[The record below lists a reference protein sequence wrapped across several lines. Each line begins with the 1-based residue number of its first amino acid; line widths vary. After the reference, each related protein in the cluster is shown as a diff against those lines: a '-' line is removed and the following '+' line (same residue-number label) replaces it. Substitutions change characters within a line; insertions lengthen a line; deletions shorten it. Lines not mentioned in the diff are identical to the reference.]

1 MKISTSF
8 LFDRASERIGRLET
22 QLATRQA
29 QLSTGKELLS
39 PSDAPDKASAI
50 NRLRSEVE
58 RNESSVKTLTTAMH
72 RYQAE
77 EVALKGISDILMR
90 MQELTILAANDTN
103 GATDRRIIAAEMSG
117 LREQMVALGN
127 TRDDSGNYI
136 FAGTRVGTAP
146 LVQNEQGQVSFAGDQ
161 TKTSVPAGVERSV
174 GFTRSAS
181 DVFNRL
187 LRTNEKDEIYSVGF
201 FESLDQ
207 TIVAMEN
214 NDTQALRVGLGEF
227 STLQDSINLA
237 LVKTG
242 TDQSVVDSQVQVLE
256 ETALR
261 LKSALSDMEDLNY
274 AEAVARMNKE
284 MLALE
289 SSMASF
295 AKITGLT
302 LFDYIGR

>member
-1 MKISTSF
+1 MKISTAL
-8 LFDRASERIGRLET
+8 LFDRATERIGRLET

-29 QLSTGKELLS
+29 QLSTGKELIS

-58 RNESSVKTLTTAMH
+58 RNESSVKTLTSAMQ

-77 EVALKGISDILMR
+77 EVSLKGISDILMR

-103 GATDRRIIAAEMSG
+103 GPTDRKIIAAEMSG

-127 TRDDSGNYI
+127 SRDDTGNYI

-146 LVQNEQGQVSFAGDQ
+146 LVQDEQGRVSYVGDQ
-161 TKTSVPAGVERSV
+161 TKTIIPAGVERSV
-174 GFTRSAS
+174 GFTRSAT

-187 LRTNEKDEIYSVGF
+187 LRTDDKGDPYSVGF
-201 FESLDQ
+201 FESIDQ
-207 TIVAMEN
+207 TIQAMEN
-214 NDTQALRVGLGEF
+214 NDVQALRRGLGEMNN
-227 STLQDSINLA
+227 LQDSINLA

-242 TDQSVVDSQVQVLE
+242 TDQTVVESQVQVLE

-261 LKSALSDMEDLNY
+261 LKTALSDMEDLNY

-284 MLALE
+284 MLALQ
-289 SSMASF
+289 SAMASF
-295 AKITGLT
+295 GKIAGLT